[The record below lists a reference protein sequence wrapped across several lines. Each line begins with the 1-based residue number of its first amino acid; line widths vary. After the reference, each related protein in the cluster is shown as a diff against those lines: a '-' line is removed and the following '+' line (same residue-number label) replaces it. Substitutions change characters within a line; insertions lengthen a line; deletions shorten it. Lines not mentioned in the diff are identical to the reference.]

1 MKNNR
6 GEYAV
11 IGCQGILMMNIKQK
25 LLMASCIS
33 AIGLSQSVMAA
44 PLKLCVFDVMGA
56 NGITMLLARDYALFA
71 QQQGVD
77 IELKSYQKLDATMA
91 DFDQKKCDGVVAD
104 NFATRKYNVF
114 MGTMGAVGAI
124 NDNNIA
130 QRVITAL
137 GSPKLAHK
145 MNHNGYEVVGYM
157 PYGLAYFMSRNREL
171 RKLEQIVGL
180 RVGVLAED
188 PSQRRMAQKVGMKP
202 VIMTFDNATTKFKNN
217 DFDVVPAPLI
227 VYEPFEIGK
236 LLGNE
241 GGIVNYPLAFMT
253 MNFVFHQGKYQE
265 GFGQQSREWFS
276 KQSAQMM
283 NAMKR
288 WESKV
293 PARMWVSI
301 PEIDRTGYD
310 RLVSQMRREF
320 IANGVYDTSMI
331 TLIRHLRC
339 RTDQQFI
346 ECKK

>member
-1 MKNNR
+1 MK
-6 GEYAV
+6 
-11 IGCQGILMMNIKQK
+11 IKQK
-25 LLMASCIS
+25 LLIASW
-33 AIGLSQSVMAA
+33 IGAMGMSQTVLAS

-77 IELKSYQKLDATMA
+77 IELKSYQKLDPAIS
-91 DFDQKKCDGVVAD
+91 DFDQKKCDGIVAD
-104 NFATRKYNVF
+104 NFATRKYNLF

-124 NDNNIA
+124 NDNNVA
-130 QRVITAL
+130 QRVISAL
-137 GSPKLAHK
+137 GSPKLAYK
-145 MNHNGYEVVGYM
+145 MNQKGYEVVGYM

-171 RKLEQIVGL
+171 KKLEQVVGVK
-180 RVGVLAED
+180 VGVLAED

-217 DFDVVPAPLI
+217 DFEVVPAPLI

-236 LLGNE
+236 LLGDK
-241 GGIVNYPLAFMT
+241 GGIINYPLAFMT
-253 MNFVFHQGKYQE
+253 MNFVLHQGGYPE

-283 NAMKR
+283 GAMKR

-293 PARMWVSI
+293 PANMWVAI

-320 IANGVYDTSMI
+320 IASGVYDSNMI

-339 RTDQQFI
+339 RYDQQFV